1 MVYGLANDQFEVPQ
15 FNVAWSKLPTGLL
28 HTWGGGDCSP
38 EITLVRLQS
47 KDQPLI
53 QGSVSHGIRSHY
65 WMLLSL
71 LSSKGLKW
79 KFTGT
84 HAFVW
89 TSTDLPNPNQKETV
103 SICLRKDLLDFL
115 KKTTKN
121 NFMLES
127 VGFLV
132 FAFFV
137 CLFVLLGYFWFVVFV
152 LCFVFFIN
160 NRQ

>member
-127 VGFLV
+127 VGF
-132 FAFFV
+132 FGFCFF
-137 CLFVLLGYFWFVVFV
+137 CLFVCFVGVFLV
-152 LCFVFFIN
+152 CCFCALLCFFH
-160 NRQ
+160 